1 MSEVINAFSPKY
13 VETFMPEFRQSIRKE
28 EKQRLKGLETGQR
41 GRKTRESVMG
51 IVACNIAAFPK
62 TKESKR

>member
-13 VETFMPEFRQSIRKE
+13 VETFMPEFRASIRLE
-28 EKQRLKGLETGQR
+28 EKQRLNGLATGQK

-51 IVACNIAAFPK
+51 IGACNIAAFPK
-62 TKESKR
+62 TKASKR

>member
-1 MSEVINAFSPKY
+1 MNAFDPMY
-13 VETFMPEFRQSIRKE
+13 VKTFMPEFMSSIRKE
-28 EKQRLKGLETGQR
+28 EKQRLNGLETGQK

-51 IVACNIAAFPK
+51 IGACNIAAFPK

>member
-1 MSEVINAFSPKY
+1 MNCFHPDY
-13 VETFMPEFRQSIRKE
+13 VKTYMPEFMSSIRKE
-28 EKQRLKGLETGQR
+28 EKQRLNGLETGQR

-51 IVACNIAAFPK
+51 IGACNIAAFPK

>member
-1 MSEVINAFSPKY
+1 MNCFHPDY
-13 VETFMPEFRQSIRKE
+13 VKTYMPEMIASIRLE
-28 EKQRLKGLETGQR
+28 EKQRLNGLATGQK

-51 IVACNIAAFPK
+51 IGACNIAAFPK